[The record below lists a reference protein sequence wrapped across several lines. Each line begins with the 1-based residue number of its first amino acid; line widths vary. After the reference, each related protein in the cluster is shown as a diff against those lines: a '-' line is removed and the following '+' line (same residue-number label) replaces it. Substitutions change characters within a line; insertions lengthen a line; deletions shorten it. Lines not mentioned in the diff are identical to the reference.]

1 MENCRLM
8 DITDKL
14 KIQGKQIKHNLSLFS
29 ILKGSYSSSILR
41 SISTYNNKMNITK
54 YKTMKIKIIIKKKKL
69 HSSQMSLNNKHLK
82 AFLHQF

>member
-14 KIQGKQIKHNLSLFS
+14 KIQGRQIKHNLNLFS

-54 YKTMKIKIIIKKKKL
+54 YKTMKIKTIIKKKL
-69 HSSQMSLNNKHLK
+69 NSSQMSLNNKHLK

>member
-14 KIQGKQIKHNLSLFS
+14 KIQGRQIKHNLSLFS
-29 ILKGSYSSSILR
+29 ILKASYSSSILR

-54 YKTMKIKIIIKKKKL
+54 YKTMKIKTIIKKKL
-69 HSSQMSLNNKHLK
+69 NSSQMSLNNKHLK

>member
-14 KIQGKQIKHNLSLFS
+14 KIQGRQIKHNLSLFS
-29 ILKGSYSSSILR
+29 ILKGSYSSSIPR
-41 SISTYNNKMNITK
+41 SVSTYNNKMNITK
-54 YKTMKIKIIIKKKKL
+54 YKTMKIKTIIKKKKL

-82 AFLHQF
+82 AFLLQF

>member
-82 AFLHQF
+82 AFLHQS